1 MEWWLAYLGVGAIV
15 GILAGM
21 LGIGG
26 GAIMVPL
33 VAQLLL
39 AQGIAKEQVLHLAV
53 GTSMATILFTSVSSV
68 RAHAKRDAVR
78 WDVVKRITPGILAG
92 GVVGSLFASLISTRS
107 LALFFAVLVAGL
119 ALNMMLDRKPKPTRQ
134 LPGPAGMFAAG
145 SVIGGLSSLA
155 AIGGAA
161 MTVPFMVMSN
171 VPALQA
177 VGTAAAIGFPIAAA
191 GTVGYVA
198 TGLVEVGL
206 PPASVGYVYLP
217 ALVGI
222 SVASMLTAPLGARLA
237 HSLPTKRLKQ
247 FFALFLLF
255 LAVRLV
261 WKVWN

>member
-1 MEWWLAYLGVGAIV
+1 MEWWPAYLGVGAVV
-15 GILAGM
+15 GVLAGM

-39 AQGIAKEQVLHLAV
+39 AQGIAKDQVLHLAV
-53 GTSMATILFTSVSSV
+53 GTAMATILFTSVSSV
-68 RAHAKRDAVR
+68 RAHARRGALR
-78 WDVVKRITPGILAG
+78 WDIVKRITPGILAG
-92 GVVGSLFASLISTRS
+92 GLAGSLFASLISTRS
-107 LALFFAVLVAGL
+107 LAVFFAALVAAL
-119 ALNMMLDRKPKPTRQ
+119 AFNMLLDVKPKPTRQ

-145 SVIGGLSSLA
+145 AAIGALSALA

-171 VPALQA
+171 VPAIQA

-198 TGLVEVGL
+198 TGLAEGGL
-206 PPASVGYVYLP
+206 PAGSIGYVYLP

-237 HSLPTKRLKQ
+237 HALPTKRLKQ
-247 FFALFLLF
+247 LFAVFLLF
-255 LAVRLV
+255 LAARLV
-261 WKVWN
+261 WKMWS

>member
-39 AQGIAKEQVLHLAV
+39 AQDIAKDQVLHLAV

-68 RAHAKRDAVR
+68 RAHARRGAVR

-92 GVVGSLFASLISTRS
+92 GFAGSLFASLISTRF
-107 LALFFAVLVAGL
+107 LAVFFAVLVTGL
-119 ALNMMLDRKPKPTRQ
+119 ALNMMIDRKPKPTRQ
-134 LPGPAGMFAAG
+134 LPGPGGMFAVG
-145 SVIGGLSSLA
+145 STIGGLSALA

-191 GTVGYVA
+191 GTVGYVV
-198 TGLVEVGL
+198 TGLAEGGL
-206 PPASVGYVYLP
+206 PPASLGYVYLP
-217 ALVGI
+217 ALLGL

-255 LAVRLV
+255 LAARLV
-261 WKVWN
+261 WKVWS

>member
-161 MTVPFMVMSN
+161 MTAPFMVMSN

-198 TGLVEVGL
+198 TGLVEGGL

-217 ALVGI
+217 ALIGI
-222 SVASMLTAPLGARLA
+222 SIASVLTAPFGARLA